1 MLVRHA
7 TAPFGAPAMAV
18 PVPVAGAPGLR
29 ISTERLRCLLLT
41 LTGASGAI
49 VFIEP
54 SPYEVMTFLTLAMF
68 VIGGL
73 TMSPALMPLTVLLV
87 LINIGYSISGWTI
100 IELDG
105 IASWLVTS
113 WYLAFTS
120 IFLAAML
127 GVNTEARLN
136 ALMRGC
142 VIGGVI
148 ASLAAILGY
157 SRIISSLNELLLL
170 YDRSR
175 GTFKDP
181 NVLGAFLILPGLLA
195 LAPVISGN
203 TRQAF
208 KGIAVLGVIVPAIL
222 LSFSRAAWG
231 QIAYC
236 SVIVLALTFIT
247 TRSPPHRIRLVL
259 MTLAG
264 VVVMVGFIGALL
276 SIDAVAELFKQR
288 ASLEQSYDLG
298 AQGRFARYVLGFI
311 LALDK
316 PIGIGPLQFNKY
328 FPEDTHDSFL
338 NAFMSGGW
346 LTGASYPALIL
357 LTLVFGFRSV
367 FVRTPWQ
374 QTTIVVFAGYF
385 GVTSESIIIDTDH
398 WRHNFLLLGV
408 MWGLIA
414 ATRSYTARQQAL
426 TVDDRLLFGGGGA
439 ALAPP
444 GGASYTSARRSVAQ
458 PG

>member
-1 MLVRHA
+1 MLVRPA
-7 TAPFGAPAMAV
+7 TASFGAPAIATAT
-18 PVPVAGAPGLR
+18 AGATPGLR
-29 ISTERLRCLLLT
+29 ISSERLRCLLLV

-54 SPYEVMTFLTLAMF
+54 SPYEVMSFLTLGMF
-68 VIGGL
+68 VVGGL
-73 TMSPALMPLTVLLV
+73 TLSPGLMPLAVLLV
-87 LINIGYSISGWTI
+87 LINTGYCISGWTV

-113 WYLAFTS
+113 WYLAFTAL
-120 IFLAAML
+120 FFAAML

-142 VIGGVI
+142 LIGGVI
-148 ASLAAILGY
+148 ASLAAIIGY

-203 TRQAF
+203 ARQAF
-208 KGIAVLGVIVPAIL
+208 KGVALLGVIVPAIL

-231 QIAYC
+231 QFVYC

-247 TRSPPHRIRLVL
+247 TRSPSHRVRLVV
-259 MTLAG
+259 MTFAG
-264 VVVMVGFIGALL
+264 VVAMVGFIGALL

-288 ASLEQSYDLG
+288 ASLEQSYDMG

-346 LTGASYPALIL
+346 LAGASYPALIL
-357 LTLVFGFRSV
+357 LTLVFGFRAV

-374 QTTIVVFAGYF
+374 QTTIVVFAAYF

-414 ATRSYTARQQAL
+414 ATRSYTARQQSVAE
-426 TVDDRLLFGGGGA
+426 DDRLLFDGGGA
-439 ALAPP
+439 ALARP
-444 GGASYTSARRSVAQ
+444 GGASYTSSRRSVAQ